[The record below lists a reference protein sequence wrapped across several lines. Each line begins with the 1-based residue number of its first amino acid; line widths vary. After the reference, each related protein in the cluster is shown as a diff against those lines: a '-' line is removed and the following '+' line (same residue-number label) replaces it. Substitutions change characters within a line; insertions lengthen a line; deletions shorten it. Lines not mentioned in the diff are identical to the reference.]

1 MVIVEK
7 TGGLSSVGEERSAL
21 GFVGR
26 ELLLQ
31 RFEGVKF
38 LFFAEMVQEFEGE
51 GLSVEVAVEVEEM
64 HFDAALASVVK
75 GGASADV
82 EHAEES

>member
-1 MVIVEK
+1 MLK
-7 TGGLSSVGEERSAL
+7 C
-21 GFVGR
+21 
-26 ELLLQ
+26 
-31 RFEGVKF
+31 FEGVKL

-75 GGASADV
+75 SGTSADV